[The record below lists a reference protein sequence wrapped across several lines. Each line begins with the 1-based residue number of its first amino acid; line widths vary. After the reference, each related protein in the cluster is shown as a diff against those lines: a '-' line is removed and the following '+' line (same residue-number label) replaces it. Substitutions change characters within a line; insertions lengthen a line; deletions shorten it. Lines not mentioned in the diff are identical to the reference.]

1 MTKKTQDG
9 SAPAS
14 TSDAAPRQKRNADET
29 RAKILKAA
37 RAEFSQNGF
46 AGARVD
52 KIVAAAKTNPRMVYH
67 YFGGKAGLY
76 IEVLEDALGR
86 LRKEELKIDVEH
98 LTPLEGLM
106 QLFDFMHDHF
116 EADMPLVSLLRNENL
131 QKARHMKSS
140 KRIRE
145 MSSPVRDLIA
155 NLLRRGEQDKCL
167 RPGIDPLQLYVMM
180 VALNQFHLSNAH
192 TLSVIFE
199 EDLMDAEWR
208 RCRHDAARTMLR
220 AYLSKP

>member
-1 MTKKTQDG
+1 MMKKQNDN
-9 SAPAS
+9 
-14 TSDAAPRQKRNADET
+14 DRKAAPRQRRNGEET

-37 RAEFSQNGF
+37 RAEFSQHGF
-46 AGARVD
+46 AGARVERM
-52 KIVAAAKTNPRMVYH
+52 VAAAKTNPRMVYH

-76 IEVLEDALGR
+76 IEVLEDALAR
-86 LRKEELKIDVEH
+86 LRREELKIDLEH

-140 KRIRE
+140 QRIRE

-155 NLLRRGEQDKCL
+155 DLLRRGESDNSL
-167 RPGIDPLQLYVMM
+167 RAGIDPLQLYVMM
-180 VALNQFHLSNAH
+180 VALNQFHLSNVH
-192 TLSVIFE
+192 TLSVIFD
-199 EDLMDAEWR
+199 EDLSDRAWR
-208 RCRHDAARTMLR
+208 MARHDAARTMMR
-220 AYLSKP
+220 NYLTAK